1 MGLERMEL
9 DGLWDRVSLEYY
21 LGVFI
26 FERLVTICRFKF
38 KDNFN
43 FFDPVRHFFLGF
55 LFYKKKVEKR
65 EGKRT
70 TRCSIKRS
78 SPLIYLYIIRLL
90 NRGV

>member
-26 FERLVTICRFKF
+26 FEIWVTICRFKF

-55 LFYKKKVEKR
+55 LFYKKKWRKER
-65 EGKRT
+65 ERT

>member
-55 LFYKKKVEKR
+55 LFYKKKWRKER
-65 EGKRT
+65 ERE
-70 TRCSIKRS
+70 RHDVR
-78 SPLIYLYIIRLL
+78 LNDHRRLYIYILY
-90 NRGV
+90 VF

>member
-21 LGVFI
+21 LGIFI

-55 LFYKKKVEKR
+55 LFYKKKWRKER
-65 EGKRT
+65 ERE
-70 TRCSIKRS
+70 
-78 SPLIYLYIIRLL
+78 
-90 NRGV
+90 

>member
-26 FERLVTICRFKF
+26 FEILVTICRFKF

-43 FFDPVRHFFLGF
+43 FFDPVRHFFLV
-55 LFYKKKVEKR
+55 FYSIKKSGEKR
-65 EGKRT
+65 GKENDT
-70 TRCSIKRS
+70 MFD
-78 SPLIYLYIIRLL
+78 
-90 NRGV
+90 

>member
-26 FERLVTICRFKF
+26 FEILVTICRFKF

-43 FFDPVRHFFLGF
+43 FFDPVRHFILGF
-55 LFYKKKVEKR
+55 LFYKKSGEKR
-65 EGKRT
+65 GKENDT
-70 TRCSIKRS
+70 MFD
-78 SPLIYLYIIRLL
+78 
-90 NRGV
+90 